1 MLPFSSDLKG
11 VGLSAKNLLPNA
23 MQVSHVELD
32 GKIFLGLVPF
42 FHIHGMMLSH
52 LSILQQ
58 IVMLFCRYL
67 CLTHFSTRW
76 LLVASGDAPIG
87 KLVTSLVH
95 KRLGLYVKQIY
106 GMTELSPA
114 VNCFIDYTREPLI
127 DRANCGKLESV
138 GCLVPNTELRV
149 CCTTTGRSLPANRE
163 GELLYRRPQVLGYE
177 NNHEATRIF
186 SLRSD
191 FFYEPVLI
199 DIGYIDEDGFVFV
212 IDRAKELIKYKNYQV
227 ALRGL
232 EDVLNH
238 HPAVTDCCCVRGQ
251 NTIGEDILKAFVMLK
266 YLNNPDCPTP

>member
-76 LLVASGDAPIG
+76 LRIKFAQLM
-87 KLVTSLVH
+87 LRRLQCFTSLVH

-114 VNCFIDYTREPLI
+114 VNCFIDYTREP
-127 DRANCGKLESV
+127 LESV

-163 GELLYRRPQVLGYE
+163 GELLYRRPQ
-177 NNHEATRIF
+177 
-186 SLRSD
+186 
-191 FFYEPVLI
+191 YEPVLI